1 LGRAAGQWNVRAP
14 AVVPPTGEWA
24 PVLRWAARFGYLLLF
39 LQLLALGW
47 WSQDQISHF
56 ATTVDFANVEQA
68 VSQIAHGVFDPRSTI
83 QGWVYGVQVGGA
95 ASFSHQLYFWQ
106 DHGEFIFWP
115 LSLFQLIWPHPVT
128 IKWLQDLAVFGAQAV
143 AFRWITELAATSLA
157 ATPVSP
163 ARARPTAI
171 VVAVGAVLLAV
182 DPGFIAGNSFDVHT
196 EAFAAFAA
204 VGTARALY
212 YGRRMVWLWLIAG
225 LACGDVGAVYEA
237 AIGLSA
243 VLLGRRWLRTGLLIT
258 AGAVGWDLLLG
269 QIGATDGTRVWVVYA
284 NLMNPIRQLNP
295 RALPNIGTL
304 VGNVLQHPGRLLS
317 TLWTN
322 RHSVWANISPAGIFG
337 WLWLPVLIPAVL
349 VLGQSQLSGVRNIY
363 VPSFQSVVAYVLIPV
378 GTVAILLA
386 ALRARRAAVRTL
398 TVIVAAGL
406 ACNTVAWAI
415 TSVPPTT
422 SRWSIPAP
430 VVSALHRVS
439 PMIKP
444 GDEVIVSQGVSGDFA
459 ARASIYPYSVGPGD
473 TVPVQEHRIW
483 VILAGAAGIETV
495 TPTQT
500 DGDIQALLEDRDARL
515 ELDQGG
521 VWAFEVTPPRAA
533 EWFSFTPPENGEAPG
548 WLLLGAAGKAIRNG
562 PVGTWH
568 AASTGTRG
576 FVESGA
582 EWTESRGTYIASF
595 RVAVAGEA
603 KLQVRDMIGRTAL
616 AHLDVATGGHAKTV
630 SLRFTIARAT
640 DNIELKVLAQNA
652 HSTIDVYDVN
662 VQPA

>member
-1 LGRAAGQWNVRAP
+1 M
-14 AVVPPTGEWA
+14 PPTSEWG
-24 PVLRWAARFGYLLLF
+24 PLLRWTARFGYLLLF
-39 LQLLALGW
+39 LQLLAIGW
-47 WSQDQISHF
+47 WSQYQISHF

-83 QGWVYGVQVGGA
+83 QGWVNGVPVGGV

-115 LSLFQLIWPHPVT
+115 LSLFQVIWPHPVT
-128 IKWLQDLAVFGAQAV
+128 IKWLQDLAVFGAQVV
-143 AFRWITELAATSLA
+143 AFRWITELAATSA
-157 ATPVSP
+157 ATSTSVSQ
-163 ARARPTAI
+163 ARERAAAL

-204 VGTARALY
+204 LGTAHALY
-212 YGRRMVWLWLIAG
+212 YGRRTVWLWLIAG
-225 LACGDVGAVYEA
+225 LACGDVGAGYEA

-243 VLLGRRWLRTGLLIT
+243 VFLGRRWLRIGLVIT
-258 AGAVGWDLLLG
+258 AGAVGWDVLLG

-284 NLMNPIRQLNP
+284 NLMNPIGQLNP
-295 RALPNIGTL
+295 RALPNVGTL
-304 VGNVLQHPGRLLS
+304 VSNVLQHPGRLLS

-322 RHSVWANISPAGIFG
+322 RHSVWENISPAGIFG

-363 VPSFQSVVAYVLIPV
+363 VPSFQSVVAYALIPV
-378 GTVAILLA
+378 GTAAILLA
-386 ALRARRAAVRTL
+386 SLRSRRAPVRIL

-406 ACNTVAWAI
+406 ACNTVVWAI
-415 TSVPPTT
+415 RSLPRTT

-430 VVSALHRVS
+430 AVSALHRVS

-444 GDEVIVSQGVSGDFA
+444 DDEVIVSQGVGGDFG

-483 VILAGAAGIETV
+483 VILAGSAGIETV

-500 DGDIQALLEDRDARL
+500 DGDIQALLEDPDARL
-515 ELDQGG
+515 EVDQGG
-521 VWAFEVTPPRAA
+521 VWAFEVTPPHGA

-548 WLLLGAAGKAIRNG
+548 WLLLGAAGKAVRTG
-562 PVGTWH
+562 PLATWH
-568 AASTGTRG
+568 AASTGMRG

-582 EWTESRGTYIASF
+582 KWSEGRGTYVASF

-603 KLQVRDMIGRTAL
+603 KLQVRDTIGRTAL
-616 AHLDVATGGHAKTV
+616 AHLDVATGGHIKTM
-630 SLRFTIARAT
+630 SLRFTIAGRAT
-640 DNIELKVLAQNA
+640 DNIELKVLSQNA
-652 HSTIDVYDVN
+652 HSTVDVYDLN